1 MACCKKK
8 DKIDCCSND
17 HLVCV
22 CMGVMNSD
30 VCESID
36 LGADSF
42 EKLQEELEVGTGCSS
57 CVAEVN
63 DILKCKKG
71 ENIKK

>member
-8 DKIDCCSND
+8 DKIDCCMQD

-22 CMGVMNSD
+22 CMGVMSSD
-30 VCESID
+30 ICQAID
-36 LGADSF
+36 EGNDTF
-42 EKLQEELEVGTGCSS
+42 ELLSQKLEVGTGCSS

-63 DILKCKKG
+63 EILTCKKKG
-71 ENIKK
+71 L